1 MSQDKITPLPHVKGT
16 PRRMRPL
23 IARVS
28 YYLVALVGIFHI
40 LVGIYLYYAIGILGQ
55 SASTL
60 TLQPASLDAIIE
72 FFSGVFAIIAAFGLR
87 RLAYWGSLSIGVF
100 GVFEIWNGSPLT
112 QVIQSELLTTL
123 GITLSDPLPSVLIL
137 VIEALGILIV
147 ILSGFSFLGVRR
159 HRRVAAE
166 LKA

>member
-16 PRRMRPL
+16 PKRMRPL
-23 IARVS
+23 IARVT
-28 YYLVALVGIFHI
+28 YYLVALVGILQI
-40 LVGIYLYYAIGILGQ
+40 LVGIYLYYEIGILGQ
-55 SASTL
+55 SASSL
-60 TLQPASLDAIIE
+60 TLQPASLYAVIE

-87 RLAYWGSLSIGVF
+87 RLAYWGSLSIAVF
-100 GVFEIWNGSPLT
+100 GVFEIWNGTPLT
-112 QVIQSELLTTL
+112 QAIQFGFLTTL
-123 GITLSDPLPSVLIL
+123 GITLFNPIPSGLTLFMEV
-137 VIEALGILIV
+137 LGILIV